1 MPQWDFLNF
10 LSTKAKEYK
19 NFHLLMETKFE
30 SLVHDNGKV
39 AGIKANGPKGDLQ
52 INARL
57 TIGADGRH
65 SDVRVATHLT
75 PVETGVPIDVLWFR
89 VSRENTDQ
97 KAILGRVKHGKMMVM
112 LDRTSYWQCAY
123 VIPKGGFENVR
134 KRGVET
140 FKSDVKEVASFLE
153 DRVDEIKSFDDV
165 KLLTVAVNH
174 LEEWY
179 KDGLLFIGDSAHAM
193 SPVGGVGVNLAIADA
208 VAASNI
214 LGPIL
219 KKREITI
226 KDFEKVQKRRE
237 FATKIIQKVQV
248 YIQNKLI
255 KGFIGDK
262 RVSKPPLVMNL
273 VDLFPV
279 LRRIPALIIGNGVR
293 MEHVKA

>member
-1 MPQWDFLNF
+1 
-10 LSTKAKEYK
+10 
-19 NFHLLMETKFE
+19 MEG
-30 SLVHDNGKV
+30 SGKV
-39 AGIKANGPKGDLQ
+39 TGINARGPKGGLQ

-57 TIGADGRH
+57 TIGADGRG
-65 SDVRVATHLT
+65 SDVRADAHLK

-89 VSRENTDQ
+89 ITREKTDQ

-123 VIPKGGFENVR
+123 VIPKGGFEAVK
-134 KRGVET
+134 KRGIEA
-140 FKSDVKEVASFLE
+140 FRSDVKEVASFLE
-153 DRVDEIKSFDDV
+153 NRVDEIKSFDDI

-174 LEEWY
+174 LEKWY

-193 SPVGGVGVNLAIADA
+193 SPVGGVGVNLAVADA

-219 KKREITI
+219 IKREVTV

-255 KGFIGDK
+255 KGFIGEK
-262 RVSKPPLVMNL
+262 RVSRPPFVMSL
-273 VDLFPV
+273 VDIFPI